1 MDSSVQQNTGHRLS
15 PDAASSSSASVSPI
29 HRHAST
35 STAATSTTATATAGP
50 SAFTLS
56 SLRLSREA
64 SPLTQAQP
72 LKDSCDRNRNDE
84 EINPRLVKMPSELVG
99 KTVSPFLKEHI
110 PGLYAPLGI
119 GKGKQRLEIFDDSAI
134 PSIRKR
140 DPNSKFCY
148 RHRPDS
154 KCRRAADE
162 TKMGFIQSVSA
173 VP

>member
-1 MDSSVQQNTGHRLS
+1 MDSSVQQNNGHRPS
-15 PDAASSSSASVSPI
+15 PDPASSSSTSSVSPI
-29 HRHAST
+29 HRHASR
-35 STAATSTTATATAGP
+35 STAATSTTATAGPTAF
-50 SAFTLS
+50 SLS
-56 SLRLSREA
+56 SVRSSREA
-64 SPLTQAQP
+64 SPQPP
-72 LKDSCDRNRNDE
+72 LKDSCDRNRNEE

-119 GKGKQRLEIFDDSAI
+119 GKGKQRLEITDTSAL
-134 PSIRKR
+134 PTIRKR

-162 TKMGFIQSVSA
+162 TKMGCIQRVSRTQRMM
-173 VP
+173 